1 MVKFTVIM
9 TIFNSMLTK
18 SSAHTGHAHDH
29 DTPTHN
35 TLSLSEIFG
44 KGYQNNRYRNNN
56 QNKNAGIHDNMH
68 DLQPES
74 RINDTISIIESLQG
88 LPEDD
93 ILEELFNFSE
103 NGFLRS
109 ISQLGNPY
117 TGYNNYGCWCY
128 FDSHKDAKGATVDT
142 YDDYCRTLHLGYECL
157 LVDHAAD
164 NDEFATLGR
173 VLKVKN

>member
-1 MVKFTVIM
+1 MVKFTFLITVFNQ
-9 TIFNSMLTK
+9 IFAKTFGRTS
-18 SSAHTGHAHDH
+18 HAHDH
-29 DTPTHN
+29 DTPTQN

-44 KGYQNNRYRNNN
+44 RGYQNNRYRNKP
-56 QNKNAGIHDNMH
+56 NKNAEILDNSH
-68 DLQPES
+68 ELHPES

-128 FDSHKDAKGATVDT
+128 FDSHKNAKGATVDT
-142 YDDYCRTLHLGYECL
+142 YSLFKKN
-157 LVDHAAD
+157 LVGL
-164 NDEFATLGR
+164 NKYTI
-173 VLKVKN
+173 